1 MSEAARGRSLLSRS
15 RMRNRNRAARSPRS
29 ISRFRASWPTQAPA
43 GWAVIPAAASSV
55 RRSAASAAGRAAA
68 SQRVEQGAV
77 HPRQQDVGFP
87 AQHRDTSWHRTRI
100 STSFAESDRASNASQ
115 LRIWASIRCAIE
127 RPRLAL
133 MPTGS
138 RSETSGTGRQ
148 HEAPWSGQLRPFWAH
163 TSPRASESLIEP
175 EPRSRAAATRGA
187 LHGPTR
193 AAAAQAV
200 GFGVPG
206 TRAVGLPGR
215 ERVQT
220 GRARC
225 GLTAR
230 RG

>member
-1 MSEAARGRSLLSRS
+1 
-15 RMRNRNRAARSPRS
+15 
-29 ISRFRASWPTQAPA
+29 
-43 GWAVIPAAASSV
+43 
-55 RRSAASAAGRAAA
+55 
-68 SQRVEQGAV
+68 
-77 HPRQQDVGFP
+77 VGFP

-127 RPRLAL
+127 RPPLAL

-148 HEAPWSGQLRPFWAH
+148 HEDTLVRAPEAVLGPHLSPGQRKPDRARTSLRCRCYSWGATWAYA
-163 TSPRASESLIEP
+163 RL
-175 EPRSRAAATRGA
+175 RR
-187 LHGPTR
+187 
-193 AAAAQAV
+193 AV

-215 ERVQT
+215 ERVPT

-230 RG
+230 RGYCDGLEHGCGSAALRIERWLTGRSMVSPVVSR